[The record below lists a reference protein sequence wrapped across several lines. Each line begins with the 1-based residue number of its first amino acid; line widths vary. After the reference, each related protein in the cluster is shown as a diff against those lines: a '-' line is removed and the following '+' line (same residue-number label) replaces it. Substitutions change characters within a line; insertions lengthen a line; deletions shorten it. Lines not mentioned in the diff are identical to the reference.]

1 MWKMK
6 VRFAYEFAKY
16 CTCMKYPI
24 GIQTFDRIRED
35 GYVYVDKTRLIYSM
49 THEGTVYFLSRPR
62 RFGKSLLLSTLKNYF
77 LGRRELFEGLEISK
91 LEKEWNTYPVFHV
104 DFGLGNYARTDS
116 LDNVLNSYISEWERT
131 YHVPHPAPTHEY
143 SLRFHDVL
151 KAAHAATGLRA
162 VVLIDEYDKP
172 LLDILDSGITLERS
186 GERITLE
193 EYNRELLRT
202 LYTTFKAADE
212 YLQFVMLTGVT
223 KFSQVSVFSG
233 FNQPNDIS
241 MDARYE
247 TLCGITQAELLTVFD
262 GPIRELAEYQRLSFD
277 ETVERLKAQYDGY
290 HFSDRMTDIFNPFSI
305 LNCLSKMKMDN
316 YWFASGTPTYL
327 VRLLSHCEENINELV
342 GKYYEAQMFVDYK
355 ADMERPL
362 PMIYQSGYLTIKDYN
377 PRRNTYLLD
386 FPNRE
391 VRSGFITALA
401 SDYFGGGNEGS
412 SNWLQTATDDL
423 EAGRTEPFILRM
435 KSLLAS
441 VSHRLLRKG
450 MPFECERHFH
460 AAFYLIL
467 QMVGSYTHYIEK
479 ETSEGNIDCVVEC
492 PDYIY
497 VMEFKLDRSGK
508 EALAQIH
515 TKGYYKPYLS
525 DARPVILVGI
535 NFSSATGTIEDY
547 EISLCEKA

>member
-1 MWKMK
+1 
-6 VRFAYEFAKY
+6 
-16 CTCMKYPI
+16 MKYPI
-24 GIQTFDRIRED
+24 GIQTFSEIVTD
-35 GYVYVDKTRLIYSM
+35 GYFYVDKTALVHRLA
-49 THEGTVYFLSRPR
+49 TEGKVYFLSRPR
-62 RFGKSLLLSTLKNYF
+62 RFGKSLLLSTLKSYF
-77 LGRRELFEGLEISK
+77 LGEKELFKGLAIEK
-91 LEKEWNTYPVFHV
+91 LEREWAEYPVFHI
-104 DFGLGNYARTDS
+104 DFNAKVFTLPYELDKTLETFVATAEDRYGKSPHAQTLGDRLEYAFAQA
-116 LDNVLNSYISEWERT
+116 YQ
-131 YHVPHPAPTHEY
+131 
-143 SLRFHDVL
+143 
-151 KAAHAATGLRA
+151 KTGRKV

-172 LLDILDSGITLERS
+172 ILDVLDSDVVIRTTDGNTRKLED
-186 GERITLE
+186 
-193 EYNRELLRT
+193 YNRELLKGF
-202 LYTTFKAADE
+202 YGVFKSADP
-212 YLQFVMLTGVT
+212 YLRFVFLTGVT

-247 TLCGITQAELLTVFD
+247 TLCGITQDELLTVFD
-262 GPIRELAEYQRLSFD
+262 GPIRELAGYQRLSFD

-290 HFSDRMTDIFNPFSI
+290 HFSARMTDIFNPFSI
-305 LNCLSKMKMDN
+305 LNCLSKMRMDN

-355 ADMERPL
+355 ADVERPL

-460 AAFYLIL
+460 ASFYLIL

>member
-1 MWKMK
+1 MENTNIPF
-6 VRFAYEFAKY
+6 R
-16 CTCMKYPI
+16 TLKYPI
-24 GIQTFDRIRED
+24 GIKTYETIRED
-35 GYVYVDKTRLIYSM
+35 EYVYVDKTALVYRLA
-49 THEGTVYFLSRPR
+49 HEGQVYFLSRPR
-62 RFGKSLLLSTLKNYF
+62 RFGKSLLLSTLKSYF
-77 LGRRELFEGLEISK
+77 LGKKELFKGLAIER
-91 LEKEWNTYPVFHV
+91 LEQEWAEYPVFHI
-104 DFGLGNYARTDS
+104 DFNAKVFTFPYELDKTLETFVATAEDRYGKSPHAQTLGDRLEYAFAQA
-116 LDNVLNSYISEWERT
+116 YE
-131 YHVPHPAPTHEY
+131 
-143 SLRFHDVL
+143 
-151 KAAHAATGLRA
+151 KTGRKV
-162 VVLIDEYDKP
+162 VVLVDEYDKP
-172 LLDILDSGITLERS
+172 ILDVLDSDVVIRTSDGNSRKLED
-186 GERITLE
+186 
-193 EYNRELLRT
+193 YNRELLKGF
-202 LYTTFKAADE
+202 YGVFKSADR
-212 YLQFVMLTGVT
+212 YLRFVFLTGVT

-247 TLCGITQAELLTVFD
+247 TLCGITKEELLMVFD
-262 GPIRELAEYQRLSFD
+262 GPIRELAENQGQTFE
-277 ETVERLKAQYDGY
+277 ETVEQLKAQYDGY
-290 HFSDRMTDIFNPFSI
+290 HFSARMTDIFNPFSI
-305 LNCLSKMKMDN
+305 LNCLDSMRLAN

-355 ADMERPL
+355 ADVEKPL

-377 PRRNTYLLD
+377 LRRNTYLLD

-401 SDYFGGGNEGS
+401 SDYFCRNGEVS
-412 SNWLQTATDDL
+412 SSWLQTATDDL
-423 EAGRTEPFILRM
+423 EAGRTESFILRM

-450 MPFECERHFH
+450 VPFECERHFH

-467 QMVGSYTHYIEK
+467 QMVGSYTHYMEK

-492 PDYIY
+492 PDYVYI
-497 VMEFKLDRSGK
+497 MEFKLDRSAK

-535 NFSSATGTIEDY
+535 NFSSATGTIEDF
-547 EISLCEKA
+547 EISRCEKA